1 MTILFSEIITVQTFD
16 SHGYYPIKMRKC
28 KDFDGPNN
36 FSLLWNQLLILLD
49 NILGLTFEV
58 SGLDLGYGWLYLIG
72 GLVHLIPGLALS
84 VRRLHDVGKSGWF
97 LLIILIPLIGGIWLL
112 VLECTEGNKSENK
125 WGPNPKV

>member
-49 NILGLTFEV
+49 NNLINDKNTLHEKFNSELLRFYQSDILKEINHILYKFLELGLPSVT
-58 SGLDLGYGWLYLIG
+58 LYYDTYIIKNNKTTIQKLIN
-72 GLVHLIPGLALS
+72 LYELIQ
-84 VRRLHDVGKSGWF
+84 K
-97 LLIILIPLIGGIWLL
+97 
-112 VLECTEGNKSENK
+112 
-125 WGPNPKV
+125 